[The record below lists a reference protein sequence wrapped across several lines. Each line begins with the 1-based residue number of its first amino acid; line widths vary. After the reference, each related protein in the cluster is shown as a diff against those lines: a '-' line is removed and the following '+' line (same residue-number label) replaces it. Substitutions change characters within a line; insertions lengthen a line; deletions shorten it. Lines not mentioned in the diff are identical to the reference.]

1 MLGVTFDGA
10 SVNRRLVKIHDS
22 SSKLTFKVQNVY
34 SEDGRDLFT
43 FSDTP
48 HLIKTTRN
56 CWSAKCRS
64 LWVYTVAVYNI
75 NVVNLKL
82 LFIL

>member
-22 SSKLTFKVQNVY
+22 SAKLTFKVQNVY
-34 SEDGRDLFT
+34 SEDGRDLFL

-48 HLIKTTRN
+48 HLIKTTRIGN
-56 CWSAKCRS
+56 CWSAKCHS

-75 NVVNLKL
+75 NVVNF
-82 LFIL
+82 FIL